1 MFQNHIPGILTLE
14 CSKPLDWLSVLRL
27 LQRMYVKISI
37 CTKPLCIIVCTYHN
51 STPSLFCEQQCSYL
65 NNFY

>member
-1 MFQNHIPGILTLE
+1 MFQNHIPDILTLE

-27 LQRMYVKISI
+27 PQRKDPHLYKTIMH
-37 CTKPLCIIVCTYHN
+37 TYHN